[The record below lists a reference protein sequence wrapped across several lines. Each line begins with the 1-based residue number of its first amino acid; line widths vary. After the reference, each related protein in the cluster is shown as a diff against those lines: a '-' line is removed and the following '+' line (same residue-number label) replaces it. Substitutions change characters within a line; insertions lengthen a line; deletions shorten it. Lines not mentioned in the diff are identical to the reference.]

1 MSHRDMQ
8 SAAVPEQMRAMQ
20 SLGFEAQD
28 TEDHHF
34 AEWAGHGITLT
45 LPSDLKMNVG
55 EAVRAVLGAAK
66 KAGIEE
72 ARAEM
77 RRALG
82 LK

>member
-1 MSHRDMQ
+1 MSERLQ

-20 SLGFEAQD
+20 SLGFTAETTRD
-28 TEDHHF
+28 YHWC
-34 AEWAGHGITLT
+34 EWAGHGITLT
-45 LPSDLKMNVG
+45 LPSDVKMNVG

-82 LK
+82 MR